1 MTLEILLKEERSNG
15 ERNKA
20 NNIAIKMLEYGE
32 ALEKIKLYTG
42 LSISEIQELQKNIF

>member
-1 MTLEILLKEERSNG
+1 MFIELLLEEAHRRG
-15 ERNKA
+15 ERNKT
-20 NNIAIKMLEYGE
+20 NNIAIKMLEYGK